1 MRMRRAGSLL
11 LVGIIST
18 LIGYLAGAPQPGGT
32 ATADLNPLPGAAG
45 VGDPYYPRDGNGGY
59 DALAYDVSVRY
70 DPRSKRLD
78 GDSTLTATATHD
90 LSSFNLDL
98 RKLAVTSVEV
108 NGRPAAFSQRPE
120 FELVIIPAEPI
131 AEGSRF
137 TTRVRYAGKPGSI
150 KKRRVGDQ
158 GWQISRSGGAFVLG
172 EPHSAAFWYPVND
185 HPRDKASFR
194 LTARVPE
201 PWIVVSIGKEGPRT
215 TEKGWATYTWIDPNP
230 VASYLTTIAIDKFTV
245 DRSKL
250 PDGIP
255 VVSAYAPGMRSKRSV
270 EAKLPDVV
278 AFMNRKF
285 GRYPQVAAG
294 GIYLNET
301 IPFALETQ
309 GRPTYAA
316 WAEEGVLVHEYA
328 HQWFGNSVSVESWS
342 DMCLNECFA
351 SYAQWLWI
359 EDQRDADID
368 EHYRA
373 VVDQVRTMDVIWS
386 PKLHEMGSGNEF
398 DGVYSKGL
406 LALHALRRKIGE
418 PAFDSVLRDWPAA
431 HRHANASWPE
441 FERFVAQRTEVDLDE
456 FFDIW
461 FRGKR
466 IPPDEHL
473 YPGSL
478 RR

>member
-18 LIGYLAGAPQPGGT
+18 LIGFLAGSPQPGGQET
-32 ATADLNPLPGAAG
+32 AALDPRPGAAG
-45 VGDPYYPRDGNGGY
+45 IGDPYYPRDGNGGY
-59 DALAYDVSVRY
+59 DALSYDVSLAY
-70 DPRSKRLD
+70 DPERKHLT
-78 GDSTLTATATHD
+78 GDSTLTARATQD

-98 RKLAVTSVEV
+98 RKLEVSSVEV
-108 NGRPAAFSQRPE
+108 NGRQAKFARQHE
-120 FELVIIPAEPI
+120 FELVITPAEPI
-131 AEGSRF
+131 ADGSRF
-137 TTRVRYAGKPGSI
+137 TVRVRYAGKPGKI
-150 KKRRVGDQ
+150 TKPRVGDQ
-158 GWQISRSGGAFVLG
+158 GWQISRSGGAFALG

-185 HPRDKASFR
+185 HPSDKATFR
-194 LTARVPE
+194 LSARVPE
-201 PWIVVSIGKEGPRT
+201 PWIVMSIGKEGPKVT
-215 TEKGWATYTWIDPNP
+215 ANGWSTYTWVDPNP

-245 DRSKL
+245 DRSAL
-250 PDGIP
+250 PDGTP
-255 VVSAYAPGMRSKRSV
+255 VVSAYAPGMRGKRAV
-270 EAKLPDVV
+270 EASLPEVI
-278 AFMNRKF
+278 AFMNRTF
-285 GRYPQVAAG
+285 GPYPQVAAG

-309 GRPTYAA
+309 SRPTYAA
-316 WAEEGVLVHEYA
+316 WAEVPVLVHEYA

-359 EDQRDADID
+359 ENTEDVNID

-373 VVDQVRTMDVIWS
+373 VVEQVRTMEVIWS

-418 PAFDSVLRDWPAA
+418 QAFGSVLRDWPAT

-441 FERFVAQRTEVDLDE
+441 FERFVARRTTVDLDE
-456 FFDIW
+456 FFDVW